1 MQSIALPQ
9 LKSISHEAN
18 WVRLQATSKTK
29 LHGAHGNIPGEQLL
43 HPDKDIEKCHQ
54 TGTSPCHP
62 AWFSS
67 KWTESSGKHQN
78 SWYFLAILGST
89 SGGVAVWSTAPAS
102 SSCSSVIVAQVVR
115 CSITA
120 LGLPFTCLVW
130 VRIEW
135 TGGVELIDLIYIY
148 RQYGSSDLIR
158 VVTVGE
164 SSVITYH
171 ILILSSLI
179 LFCLCPWFPLCF
191 RVVQFYSIDQSRC
204 IQLFYCPWP
213 FIFVDLNSPFSKGV
227 VCILHRSLTSQ
238 RSHLSND
245 ASADQLNNYF
255 GTRSKWI

>member
-1 MQSIALPQ
+1 MSSNWDLSLPPSLIQ
-9 LKSISHEAN
+9 QQMDRIQ
-18 WVRLQATSKTK
+18 RQAPK
-29 LHGAHGNIPGEQLL
+29 LLIL
-43 HPDKDIEKCHQ
+43 
-54 TGTSPCHP
+54 
-62 AWFSS
+62 
-67 KWTESSGKHQN
+67 SGHSRVN
-78 SWYFLAILGST
+78 FRGSGCLIHST
-89 SGGVAVWSTAPAS
+89 SFFILQQRHCSTGCPLFDYCLGAPIHLFGLS
-102 SSCSSVIVAQVVR
+102 S
-115 CSITA
+115 
-120 LGLPFTCLVW
+120 
-130 VRIEW
+130 RIER
-135 TGGVELIDLIYIY
+135 TGGVELIDLIY